1 MESLP
6 QIHQKFGEACVGQEV
21 REHTAASTA
30 AMAARASTGAQ
41 RRALGGAAAASA
53 GARGPAAARVF
64 RTKEKRVTT
73 QKNPAFFAANTG
85 TSPWKGIIQGKNDPI
100 PEPEPEFS
108 DDLFPEGAL
117 ETLQDVAIMMIHH
130 GQEKLLSAEMFTN
143 FVMTKYFA
151 FLPGLGVASRPA
163 AASLAGTT
171 LAAMYYHLVS
181 TGTEGFP

>member
-1 MESLP
+1 M
-6 QIHQKFGEACVGQEV
+6 
-21 REHTAASTA
+21 
-30 AMAARASTGAQ
+30 
-41 RRALGGAAAASA
+41 GGAAAASA

-117 ETLQDVAIMMIHH
+117 ETLQDVAIMLMRVGTAAMMIHH
-130 GQEKLLSAEMFTN
+130 GQEKLLSAEMYTN

-151 FLPGLGVASRPA
+151 FLPGPGEEGEVLGHDEVGEHLLPVVDHHRGRAHAHQQDVAIMLMRV
-163 AASLAGTT
+163 GT
-171 LAAMYYHLVS
+171 
-181 TGTEGFP
+181 

>member
-1 MESLP
+1 M
-6 QIHQKFGEACVGQEV
+6 
-21 REHTAASTA
+21 
-30 AMAARASTGAQ
+30 
-41 RRALGGAAAASA
+41 GGAAAASA

-117 ETLQDVAIMMIHH
+117 ETLQDVAIMLMRVGTAAMMIHH
-130 GQEKLLSAEMFTN
+130 GQEKLLSAEM
-143 FVMTKYFA
+143 
-151 FLPGLGVASRPA
+151 
-163 AASLAGTT
+163 
-171 LAAMYYHLVS
+171 YYHLVS
-181 TGTEGFP
+181 TGTEGFPLSTMAEKVPVFHNYAFEGPFMYVAIFL